1 MISENRQPRPRSW
14 LQSGGRLAPLFT
26 LALGLAAT
34 IAACQGCRDPLT
46 PDGAASDKPTLRLY
60 ASSAIAGAI
69 EPCGCTKDQ
78 LGGVDH
84 LAAFMEAEKPAAPNA
99 WMIAAGPLYF
109 LDPTLRDD
117 DRQQTLWKAETMA
130 QSAKRM
136 NMLAWAPGLN
146 DWAGGA
152 DALTKLQGLSGAT
165 MLAANLQGAP
175 GATATLVREVSGIKV
190 GFFGLA
196 DPKDKV
202 GRTPDGVT
210 ARPAAE
216 AAKAAIDDL
225 TKQGARVLVG
235 VLSIPRGD
243 ALRIADN
250 HPELAV
256 LIVGKPAEAGDTN
269 DAPKPP
275 VLLGGTLV
283 VESSNHL
290 QSVGV
295 IDLHVAPGGKKDGF
309 ITFQDAGGVAKAE
322 ELLSVSSR
330 IRDLEQKINGWEG
343 DKNVK
348 PEDLAARKA
357 DLEKARAEKAR
368 LEKTDTPVT
377 GSYFRYRLVEVREK
391 LGADA
396 QVKDQLA
403 AFYKRVNEHN
413 KVAFADRTPKPPE
426 PGQAGYIGIDAC
438 TDCHD
443 EERKVWDATP
453 HAKAYATLVNDSKEF
468 NLDCVSCHV
477 TGYGKPGGSTVTH
490 VDKLKDVQCEICH
503 GPGSLHAKAP
513 DKKDLIVLKPS
524 TDTCVSECHHPP
536 HVEGF
541 DPVAKMKLILGKGHG
556 M

>member
-1 MISENRQPRPRSW
+1 MISSTVRRS
-14 LQSGGRLAPLFT
+14 SSRRLAPL
-26 LALGLAAT
+26 LALTLGLTAT

-46 PDGAASDKPTLRLY
+46 PGSGEPGVAGDKPTLRLY

-84 LAAFMEAEKPAAPNA
+84 LAAFMEAERSAAPNA
-99 WMIAAGPLYF
+99 FMIAAGPLYF
-109 LDPTLRDD
+109 LDPALRDD

-130 QSAKRM
+130 EAAKRM
-136 NMLAWAPGLN
+136 RLLAWAPGLN
-146 DWAGGA
+146 DWAGGGDTLA
-152 DALTKLQGLSGAT
+152 KLTGLSGAAL
-165 MLAANLQGAP
+165 LAGNLKGAP
-175 GATATLVREVSGIKV
+175 GATPTLVRDFAGIKF

-196 DPKDKV
+196 EPKDKL
-202 GRTPDGVT
+202 GRTPEGVT
-210 ARPAAE
+210 ALPPGE

-235 VLSIPRGD
+235 VLSIPRGE
-243 ALRIADN
+243 ALRLADN
-250 HPELAV
+250 FPDIAV
-256 LIVGKPAEAGDTN
+256 LVLGKPAEAGDTN

-275 VLLGGTLV
+275 VLLGNTLV
-283 VESSNHL
+283 VETSNHL
-290 QSVGV
+290 QTVGV

-309 ITFQDAGGVAKAE
+309 ITFQDAGGVSRSE
-322 ELLSVSSR
+322 ELLAVSSR

-343 DKNVK
+343 DKHVK
-348 PEDLAARKA
+348 AEDLAARKA
-357 DLEKARAEKAR
+357 DLEKLRAEKAR
-368 LEKTDTPVT
+368 LEKTETPVT
-377 GSYFRYRLVEVREK
+377 GSFFRYRLVEVREK
-391 LGADA
+391 LGAEP
-396 QVKDQLA
+396 QVKDALS

-413 KVAFADRTPKPPE
+413 KVAFADRKPKPVE
-426 PGQAGYIGIDAC
+426 DGQAGYIGVDAC

-443 EERKVWDATP
+443 EERKVWDSTP
-453 HAKAYATLVNDSKEF
+453 HSRAYDTLVKDSKEF

-477 TGYGKPGGSTVTH
+477 TGYGKRGGSTVTH
-490 VDKLKDVQCEICH
+490 NQKLQDVQCEICH

-513 DKKDLIVLKPS
+513 DKKGLIVTKPS
-524 TDTCVSECHHPP
+524 PDTCVSECHHPP